1 MDRATFKRWRT
12 AGLMRRSPPAS
23 NQLPALAERKRR
35 HAELTPAAADAAAD
49 ADADAD
55 AATDLRVWT
64 ELPCVSK
71 APLCTAAISPV
82 SVVSVVSASVRAP
95 PRLVTL
101 ES

>member
-1 MDRATFKRWRT
+1 
-12 AGLMRRSPPAS
+12 MRRSPPAS

-35 HAELTPAAADAAAD
+35 HAELTPAD

-55 AATDLRVWT
+55 VDAATDLHVWT
-64 ELPCVSK
+64 ELSCVPE
-71 APLCTAAISPV
+71 APLCTASISP
-82 SVVSVVSASVRAP
+82 VSVVSASVRAP